1 MYTGAGQTFFFKVV
15 LILQPFGSAWL
26 EQGVVWSWSMNNPQV
41 LRDPQA
47 HALLE
52 LHLQWVLPAG
62 ALRNEAFPDCQSS
75 RQHGDTE
82 WAREVGL
89 VLHHSHLQG
98 SLKPH
103 WGGFG
108 AFEGT
113 TNLLVHST
121 LPQLGIYNP
130 ACPERF
136 GFWVTKYSVVLT
148 VSYKSQWCNEC
159 PDSLQGVFTGLEQNS
174 WSYRNRSISFLVST
188 RNF

>member
-1 MYTGAGQTFFFKVV
+1 MHCWSCTCSGFF
-15 LILQPFGSAWL
+15 Q
-26 EQGVVWSWSMNNPQV
+26 
-41 LRDPQA
+41 
-47 HALLE
+47 
-52 LHLQWVLPAG
+52 
-62 ALRNEAFPDCQSS
+62 
-75 RQHGDTE
+75 
-82 WAREVGL
+82 L
-89 VLHHSHLQG
+89 VLSGMRLFLTARAPGSTGILSGPGKWGWCFTTLIFQG

-108 AFEGT
+108 AFEGK